1 MKTIAIPLF
10 ILLLMVNTKQAYSQ
24 QGTYAERLGYPAG
37 AKVVIFHVDDAGMSF
52 ESNQGAKISIEQGM
66 ASSCSIMMP
75 CPWAADIAKHA
86 IAHPEMD
93 AGLHLTLTS
102 EWKAYRWGPVAGK
115 SQVPT
120 LVDKEG
126 NLWSTVEE
134 VLQHATADDVEREI
148 RAQIDRALS
157 LGLQPTHMDAHMGT
171 LFASDEFLERYIK
184 VGIAYK
190 IPVMFPGG
198 NNKLLTESMIHP
210 IIREMKA
217 QGTYTEGIEIPKP
230 KILEKTP
237 AVGQMIWKAG
247 LPVLDDLHTISGS
260 WKPEHEVSAE
270 EWGKY
275 KAEQCIKLL
284 EDMEPGLA
292 MVIVHSSEMTD
303 TFRHISN
310 SGGSRYADMLAM
322 IDPTLRAYIEKE
334 GIILT
339 TWREVMRRRQQVK

>member
-1 MKTIAIPLF
+1 MMNFHTPPYFIKMGTSLQAILGTVTELPFGKVNRRCNDRHCNTANIKTIAILLF

-52 ESNQGAKISIEQGM
+52 EPNQGAKVSIEQGM

-134 VLQHATADDVEREI
+134 VLQHATA
-148 RAQIDRALS
+148 
-157 LGLQPTHMDAHMGT
+157 
-171 LFASDEFLERYIK
+171 
-184 VGIAYK
+184 
-190 IPVMFPGG
+190 
-198 NNKLLTESMIHP
+198 
-210 IIREMKA
+210 
-217 QGTYTEGIEIPKP
+217 
-230 KILEKTP
+230 
-237 AVGQMIWKAG
+237 
-247 LPVLDDLHTISGS
+247 
-260 WKPEHEVSAE
+260 
-270 EWGKY
+270 
-275 KAEQCIKLL
+275 
-284 EDMEPGLA
+284 
-292 MVIVHSSEMTD
+292 
-303 TFRHISN
+303 
-310 SGGSRYADMLAM
+310 
-322 IDPTLRAYIEKE
+322 
-334 GIILT
+334 
-339 TWREVMRRRQQVK
+339 